1 MLSRGGYYI
10 FIRAPLYASFGFIKC
25 SKDLFGLYQLPQ
37 TDLRNQGGNTQ
48 MPSWAGRERF
58 VGITTA
64 TRRQASCMCYLEIEI
79 NRVPA
84 FLPYSYPPPFCS
96 NGRAQMLCCLSLC
109 FSTYGESP
117 AQNNVPLGR
126 KRCFGVVVSFAAIG
140 GMGFGALIR

>member
-1 MLSRGGYYI
+1 MQSG
-10 FIRAPLYASFGFIKC
+10 
-25 SKDLFGLYQLPQ
+25 
-37 TDLRNQGGNTQ
+37 
-48 MPSWAGRERF
+48 AGKETSA
-58 VGITTA
+58 VVTTA
-64 TRRQASCMCYLEIEI
+64 TRKEASGMCDLETEI
-79 NRVPA
+79 SHVPP
-84 FLPYSYPPPFCS
+84 FLPYSYPPPLCP